1 MTEDWACPLTE
12 THRLTAETG
21 CEPGPRNPGT
31 GRQGEQVSEP
41 EGEHI
46 QGGLVWHGL
55 HGGAI
60 QAEQN
65 REGHSSGGNS
75 FPKAER
81 PHGGLSIAQRPVPSA
96 GLGGR
101 APAGPQG
108 PHS

>member
-1 MTEDWACPLTE
+1 MNLCQGTQA
-12 THRLTAETG
+12 A
-21 CEPGPRNPGT
+21 PGT
-31 GRQGEQVSEP
+31 GRQSEQVSEP
-41 EGEHI
+41 EGESI
-46 QGGLVWHGL
+46 QGGLVWLGL

-65 REGHSSGGNS
+65 REGLSSGDDS

-81 PHGGLSIAQRPVPSA
+81 PHGGLSIAQRPVLSA

-108 PHS
+108 PHC